1 VKFRDTIQWSG
12 AASAVLLVEL
22 TTVALL
28 LGGTFFVQSRKKDF
42 L

>member
-1 VKFRDTIQWSG
+1 L
-12 AASAVLLVEL
+12 AEL
-22 TTVALL
+22 TIVALL